1 MNRKY
6 CEITK
11 CPYMEQHAGKCY
23 CKALTKTIGKTNLSK
38 EDTIQCALARVD
50 LHILDNEIIQ
60 EVTRERY
67 RGPFKKYIFGLIDK
81 FNKFKLKLRR
91 SREYKKEIKRKE
103 KLHDYIANMS
113 DEERAAIK
121 DQQAAMVA
129 KTIKEKS
136 GIKSD

>member
-11 CPYMEQHAGKCY
+11 CPFRNAYAGKSY
-23 CKALTKTIGKTNLSK
+23 CKALNKTIGNTNLSK
-38 EDTIQCALARVD
+38 EDAIQCSLARVD

-60 EVTRERY
+60 ELTKERY
-67 RGPFKKYIFGLIDK
+67 RGPFKKYIFGLVDK

-91 SREYKKEIKRKE
+91 SREYKKEIKRKQ

-121 DQQAAMVA
+121 DQQASMVA